1 MAGSTATKYLSE
13 LWIKRLAR
21 IGYASRSV
29 VYLIIGSFAILSG
42 LGQGGETDSK
52 GALRVLLQQPFGK
65 VLVGILIV
73 GLLGYVLWRLI
84 QAFLDTDSHGRSM
97 KGLAIR
103 ISLLASAVT
112 YGILA
117 VYALSLL
124 GLADSGGAE
133 SSTSIAD
140 RIAGIVGTKPV
151 LLAMVLIF
159 AGVAIAH
166 WVKAYRRRYA
176 DHLDTA
182 EAPMDIVHPISML
195 GLFARGI
202 VFAIIAL
209 LLFYRFMTFSPS
221 DTTPPGFNEAL
232 DFVQGLPAG
241 SLLLIALGTGLLLF
255 AAYSACEAIWRRIN
269 VEDADLEKQLS

>member
-1 MAGSTATKYLSE
+1 
-13 LWIKRLAR
+13 
-21 IGYASRSV
+21 
-29 VYLIIGSFAILSG
+29 
-42 LGQGGETDSK
+42 
-52 GALRVLLQQPFGK
+52 
-65 VLVGILIV
+65 
-73 GLLGYVLWRLI
+73 
-84 QAFLDTDSHGRSM
+84 
-97 KGLAIR
+97 
-103 ISLLASAVT
+103 
-112 YGILA
+112 
-117 VYALSLL
+117 
-124 GLADSGGAE
+124 
-133 SSTSIAD
+133 
-140 RIAGIVGTKPV
+140 
-151 LLAMVLIF
+151 MVLIF

-221 DTTPPGFNEAL
+221 DTTPPGLNEAL